1 MNKNFSI
8 HGSQVKHALLFK
20 IPKLNH
26 MNKVPQMN
34 QKTEKKKVLFVVVF
48 FLTPLVYEKNIFS
61 SFLWKASQE
70 YFIKVL
76 KSIINEFV

>member
-34 QKTEKKKVLFVVVF
+34 QKKEKKEVLFVVF
-48 FLTPLVYEKNIFS
+48 FF
-61 SFLWKASQE
+61 
-70 YFIKVL
+70 
-76 KSIINEFV
+76 